1 MPKTNF
7 CLNKRKHMSMAC
19 ANFQLLCMFLG
30 VNLPPF
36 KNSVKVM
43 VLENKREYESN
54 DVLKIEFYRVF
65 ARRLP

>member
-1 MPKTNF
+1 
-7 CLNKRKHMSMAC
+7 MSMAC